1 MSEFKF
7 EKLEVWQLS
16 LDYVDLCYAIGD
28 GFPRVEEHNLKS
40 QLIRAS
46 TSVSLNIAEGSTSQ
60 SDAEQ
65 ARFLGLALRSLVE
78 TVACRRLA
86 QRRGYLDSVEGD
98 VVAQGEKL
106 AQKLF
111 AKLQA
116 MRRSLTNKARQQS
129 PVGRQQSSVSSS
141 ITVRGQNSAG
151 KSS

>member
-1 MSEFKF
+1 MTDEFKGIDEFKF

-16 LDYVDLCYAIGD
+16 LDYVDLCYAAVD

-86 QRRGYLDSVEGD
+86 QRRVIE
-98 VVAQGEKL
+98 
-106 AQKLF
+106 
-111 AKLQA
+111 
-116 MRRSLTNKARQQS
+116 N
-129 PVGRQQSSVSSS
+129 
-141 ITVRGQNSAG
+141 N
-151 KSS
+151 